1 MIPLLLLAAASFAGS
16 PQSTTMRGGFQDLPS
31 IDRAVAAFTGHAVG
45 DEGGPR
51 TPVDARLRLAA
62 CPMVAISWRS
72 EAHDAVVVTCSGPDW
87 RLFVPVRRTTPVS
100 ATAPVATVREVAAP
114 APIVVR
120 RGDPVLIEAGT
131 DGFAVTREGVAAG
144 DGAAGARVA
153 VRVEGA
159 IQPVQAVVLASGRVT
174 LPGWTPESR

>member
-1 MIPLLLLAAASFAGS
+1 MIPLLLLAAAS
-16 PQSTTMRGGFQDLPS
+16 FQDLPS

-51 TPVDARLRLAA
+51 TTVDARLRLAT

-72 EAHDAVVVTCSGPDW
+72 DAHDAVVVTCAGPDW
-87 RLFVPVRRTTPVS
+87 RLFVPVRRNTPVAS
-100 ATAPVATVREVAAP
+100 GAPAGAVREAAAPP

-144 DGAAGARVA
+144 DAVAGARVA

-159 IQPVQAVVLASGRVT
+159 TLPVQAVALASGRVT
-174 LPGWTPESR
+174 LPGWMPESR